1 MTTCGDFFYSAE
13 HKRRCFEEC
22 WTLKKIFREMSK
34 FKLYTE
40 IQDLHTQNAKCLA
53 SLAKW
58 STAFKISQTRL
69 KRKHL
74 SYIANTFAIIL
85 HFWIYHIHTLIKNL
99 KVFSHEQRD
108 VWKIHGIHESKIET
122 KLFTVSICGFE
133 DSITQYEK
141 KMTSS
146 MCSYVDVYL

>member
-22 WTLKKIFREMSK
+22 WTLKKIFREFSK
-34 FKLYTE
+34 FKTLHRNPRFAHTKCQMPRISCKMKHC
-40 IQDLHTQNAKCLA
+40 IQHITN
-53 SLAKW
+53 
-58 STAFKISQTRL
+58 TSQTQTFV
-69 KRKHL
+69 
-74 SYIANTFAIIL
+74 YIANTFAIIL

-99 KVFSHEQRD
+99 KGFFHEQRD

-133 DSITQYEK
+133 YSITQYEN